1 MAAASSDQTDA
12 VRRFARLFTA
22 RLGVLRKGLYGSRFS
37 LAEARV
43 LYEVANRQAP
53 TAGAVAADLG
63 IDPGYMSRIC
73 SGLARAKLL
82 RRAKVA
88 GDGRQRRLELTK
100 TGAAAFAKIEAASRV
115 EVAALLEPL
124 AAPARRTLVEA
135 LAQAETVLDPR
146 AAAAPRAFAL
156 RAPRP
161 GDLGWIVHR
170 HAAIYAAEYGW
181 DAHFEADVAAIVAKF
196 AAAHDPVCE
205 RCWIAEGAGAIVGAI
220 VVVREDK
227 ATARLRLFYLE
238 AEARGHG
245 LARQLVETLLG
256 FARQAGYR
264 RIVLSTYA
272 NLTAARKLYEKF
284 GFVRTAQSPK
294 RHYGKKLVA
303 EDWALDLCRGN

>member
-1 MAAASSDQTDA
+1 MVAVSHVQTDA

-53 TAGAVAADLG
+53 TAGAIAADLG

-73 SGLARAKLL
+73 SSLARAKLL

-100 TGAAAFAKIEAASRV
+100 AGAAAFAKIDAASRA
-115 EVAALLEPL
+115 EVAAMLAPLE
-124 AAPARRTLVEA
+124 APARRTLVEA
-135 LAQAETVLDPR
+135 LAQAERILDPQ
-146 AAAAPRAFAL
+146 ATETPRSFVL
-156 RAPRP
+156 RAPLP

-170 HAAIYAAEYGW
+170 HGAIYAAEYGW
-181 DAHFEADVAAIVAKF
+181 DARFEVDVAAIVTKF
-196 AAAHDPVCE
+196 AASNDPSCE
-205 RCWIAEGAGAIVGAI
+205 RCWIAESAGAVVGAV
-220 VVVREDK
+220 VVVREN
-227 ATARLRLFYLE
+227 ATTARLRLFYLE
-238 AEARGHG
+238 AEARGIG
-245 LARQLVETLLG
+245 LARQMVETLLA

-272 NLTAARKLYEKF
+272 SLTAARKLYEKF
-284 GFVRTAQSPK
+284 GFARTSQTPK

-303 EDWALDLCRGN
+303 EDWALDIS

>member
-1 MAAASSDQTDA
+1 MAAVSPDQTDA
-12 VRRFARLFTA
+12 LRRFARLFTA

-43 LYEVANRQAP
+43 LYEAATRPAP
-53 TAGAVAADLG
+53 TAGAIAADLR

-82 RRAKVA
+82 RRVRIA

-100 TGAAAFAKIEAASRV
+100 TGAAAFAKIDAASRA

-124 AAPARRTLVEA
+124 DDPARRTLVDA
-135 LAQAETVLDPR
+135 LAQAEQILDPR
-146 AAAAPRAFAL
+146 TAMLPRTFVL

-170 HAAIYAAEYGW
+170 HGAIYAAEYGW
-181 DAHFEADVAAIVAKF
+181 DARFEADVAAIAAKF
-196 AAAHDPVCE
+196 AAANDPACE
-205 RCWIAEGAGAIVGAI
+205 RCWIAEGAGAVLGA
-220 VVVREDK
+220 VVLVREN
-227 ATARLRLFYLE
+227 ATTARLRLFYLE
-238 AEARGHG
+238 ADARGHG
-245 LARQLVETLLG
+245 LARQMVETVLA
-256 FARQAGYR
+256 FAREARYR

-284 GFVRTAQSPK
+284 GFVRTAHSPK

-303 EDWALDLCRGN
+303 EDWALDLS

>member
-22 RLGVLRKGLYGSRFS
+22 RLSVLRKGLYGSRFS

-100 TGAAAFAKIEAASRV
+100 TGAAAFAKIETASRV

-124 AAPARRTLVEA
+124 AAPARRTLVDA
-135 LAQAETVLDPR
+135 LAQAEAVLDPR
-146 AAAAPRAFAL
+146 AAAAL

-181 DAHFEADVAAIVAKF
+181 DARFEADVAGIVAKF

-245 LARQLVETLLG
+245 LARQMVETLLG

-303 EDWALDLCRGN
+303 EDWALDLCRGD

>member
-1 MAAASSDQTDA
+1 MAAVSLDQTDA
-12 VRRFARLFTA
+12 LRRFARLFTA
-22 RLGVLRKGLYGSRFS
+22 RLGVLRKGLYGSCFS

-43 LYEVANRQAP
+43 LYEAATRPAP
-53 TAGAVAADLG
+53 TAGAIAADLG

-100 TGAAAFAKIEAASRV
+100 IGAAAFAKIDAASRA

-124 AAPARRTLVEA
+124 EAPARRTLVDA
-135 LAQAETVLDPR
+135 LAQAERILDPQTSPQ
-146 AAAAPRAFAL
+146 PRSFVL
-156 RAPRP
+156 RPPRP

-170 HAAIYAAEYGW
+170 HGAIYAAEYGW
-181 DAHFEADVAAIVAKF
+181 DAHFEADVAAIVTNF
-196 AAAHDPVCE
+196 AAKQDPACE
-205 RCWIAEGAGAIVGAI
+205 RCWIAEGAGGIVGA
-220 VVVREDK
+220 VVIVREDRT
-227 ATARLRLFYLE
+227 TARLRLFYLE

-245 LARQLVETLLG
+245 LARQIVETLLA
-256 FARQAGYR
+256 FAREAGYR

-284 GFVRTAQSPK
+284 GFVRTAHSPK
-294 RHYGKKLVA
+294 RHYGKKLIA
-303 EDWALDLCRGN
+303 EDWALDLS

>member
-1 MAAASSDQTDA
+1 MMVASHAQTDA
-12 VRRFARLFTA
+12 VRRFSRLFTA
-22 RLGVLRKGLYGSRFS
+22 RLGVLRKSLYGSRFS

-43 LYEVANRQAP
+43 LYELATRP
-53 TAGAVAADLG
+53 SSTAGAIAADLG

-100 TGAAAFAKIEAASRV
+100 SGAAAFAKIDAASRA

-124 AAPARRTLVEA
+124 EAPARRTLVEA
-135 LAQAETVLDPR
+135 LAQAEQVLDPQATAR
-146 AAAAPRAFAL
+146 PRTFVL
-156 RAPRP
+156 RAPLP

-170 HAAIYAAEYGW
+170 HGAIYAAEYGW
-181 DAHFEADVAAIVAKF
+181 DAHFEADVAAIAANF
-196 AAAHDPVCE
+196 AAKQDPACE
-205 RCWIAEGAGAIVGAI
+205 RCWIAESAGAIVGAV
-220 VVVREDK
+220 VVVREDR
-227 ATARLRLFYLE
+227 ATARMRLFYLE
-238 AEARGHG
+238 AEARGLS
-245 LARQLVETLLG
+245 LARHMVETLLA

-294 RHYGKKLVA
+294 NHYGKKLVA
-303 EDWALDLCRGN
+303 EDWALDLA

>member
-1 MAAASSDQTDA
+1 MMVASHAQTDA
-12 VRRFARLFTA
+12 VRRFSRLFTA
-22 RLGVLRKGLYGSRFS
+22 RLGVLRKSLYGSRFS

-43 LYEVANRQAP
+43 LYELATRP
-53 TAGAVAADLG
+53 SSTAGAIAADLG

-100 TGAAAFAKIEAASRV
+100 SGAAAFAKIDAASRA

-124 AAPARRTLVEA
+124 EAPARSTLVEA
-135 LAQAETVLDPR
+135 LAQAEQVLDPQATAR
-146 AAAAPRAFAL
+146 PRTFVL
-156 RAPRP
+156 RAPLP

-170 HAAIYAAEYGW
+170 HGAIYAAEYGW
-181 DAHFEADVAAIVAKF
+181 DAHFEADVAAIATNF
-196 AAAHDPVCE
+196 AAKQDPACE
-205 RCWIAEGAGAIVGAI
+205 RCWIAESARAIIGAV
-220 VVVREDK
+220 VVVREDR
-227 ATARLRLFYLE
+227 ATARMRLFYLE
-238 AEARGHG
+238 AEARGLG
-245 LARQLVETLLG
+245 LARRMVETLLA

-284 GFVRTAQSPK
+284 GFRVCGPEDTAMVWN
-294 RHYGKKLVA
+294 RDA
-303 EDWALDLCRGN
+303 R

>member
-1 MAAASSDQTDA
+1 MMVASHAQTDA
-12 VRRFARLFTA
+12 VRRFSRLFTA
-22 RLGVLRKGLYGSRFS
+22 RLGVLRKSLYGSRFS

-43 LYEVANRQAP
+43 LYELATRP
-53 TAGAVAADLG
+53 SSTAGAIAADLG

-100 TGAAAFAKIEAASRV
+100 SGAAAFAKIDAASRA

-124 AAPARRTLVEA
+124 EAPARRTLVEA
-135 LAQAETVLDPR
+135 LAQAEQVLDPQATAR
-146 AAAAPRAFAL
+146 PRTFVL
-156 RAPRP
+156 RAPLP

-170 HAAIYAAEYGW
+170 HGAIYAAEYGW
-181 DAHFEADVAAIVAKF
+181 DAHFEADVAAIATNF
-196 AAAHDPVCE
+196 AAKQDPACE
-205 RCWIAEGAGAIVGAI
+205 RCWIAESAGAIIGAV
-220 VVVREDK
+220 VVVREDR
-227 ATARLRLFYLE
+227 ATARMRLFYLE
-238 AEARGHG
+238 AEARGLG
-245 LARQLVETLLG
+245 LARRMVETLLA

-294 RHYGKKLVA
+294 NHYGKKLVA
-303 EDWALDLCRGN
+303 EDWALDLA